1 LVNRRGFARKGSGD
15 RREERKMWC
24 NVFQEYIMSFMYEII
39 SSVITGFFL
48 LAVLIIQQIVLSRKR
63 KMEDVA
69 NFIIPRRAEL
79 YREFF
84 MAICGTGI
92 QYDFEI
98 GAMPLRDKIVFLHET
113 CNRALYELSPL
124 GGENALKAIMKL
136 SSVCAAHRPLITE
149 ASDED
154 LLKRWQ
160 DFKYEFQFDFL
171 TLPRLF
177 KSECMGY
184 ALDRFITDAETR
196 KYVSALPGW
205 PWQNPLKKV
214 RKPKSKKPKN
224 SPETF

>member
-1 LVNRRGFARKGSGD
+1 
-15 RREERKMWC
+15 
-24 NVFQEYIMSFMYEII
+24 MYQII

-48 LAVLIIQQIVLSRKR
+48 LLVLVIQQIALSRKR

-98 GAMPLRDKIVFLHET
+98 GAMPLRGKIVFLHET
-113 CNRALYELSPL
+113 CNRALYELSSFA
-124 GGENALKAIMKL
+124 GENALKAIMKL
-136 SSVCAAHRPLITE
+136 SSVCAAHRPLVTE

-154 LLKRWQ
+154 LPRRWQ
-160 DFKYEFQFDFL
+160 GFKHEFQFDFL

-205 PWQNPLKKV
+205 PWQNPLKKI
-214 RKPKSKKPKN
+214 RRLRLEKPKN
-224 SPETF
+224 SPKSTRV